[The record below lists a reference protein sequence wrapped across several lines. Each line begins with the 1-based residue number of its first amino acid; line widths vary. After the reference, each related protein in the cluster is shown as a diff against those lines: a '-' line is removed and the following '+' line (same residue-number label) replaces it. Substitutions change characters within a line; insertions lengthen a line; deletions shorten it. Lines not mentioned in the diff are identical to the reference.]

1 MQIVNII
8 LYSLYFLVAGIIAIY
23 LLIPG
28 FFLLV
33 YLVRRLTGAKG
44 YGEKKPLL
52 TDRSFK
58 FGLIITAHEE
68 TEFITPL
75 VDSILKQTYGVFGIY
90 VVADKC
96 DISGLHFTDPR
107 VQVLRPVDPL
117 NSKIR
122 SINYAISHFS
132 NDIDTM
138 IILDADNL
146 LHPLFLETMNNYFRK
161 GYRAVQADFKPKN
174 TDSHFARMDAIGD
187 VFNFFV
193 EREMRMELGL
203 SAAIWGSGIAVDL
216 DLYREVEY
224 SSHLG
229 GFDKKLQAHLLR
241 RVPQIG
247 FAREAVLY
255 DEKIDSG
262 ASLETQRTRWINA
275 QFRYM
280 KIGFR
285 LMLEGIRK
293 GSFNIA
299 YVAFVTIRPP
309 LFLLL
314 LMAFFITGLSFFID
328 LRLGLIWVGLLLLF
342 GISFAGI
349 VFVKG
354 RKLAGTLFMIP
365 IFMLRQVFAFA
376 KISRANK
383 SFMKTTHTKVMYIEE
398 VLQQQRH

>member
-1 MQIVNII
+1 MHVINII
-8 LYSLYFLVAGIIAIY
+8 LYCIYFLVAGIIAVY

-33 YLVRRLTGAKG
+33 YLLRKLFRAKG

-52 TDRSFK
+52 TDREFE

-75 VDSILKQTYGVFGIY
+75 VDSILKQTYGRFAIY

-96 DISGLHFTDPR
+96 DISGLKFTDPR
-107 VQVLRPVDPL
+107 VNVLRPEDPL

-122 SINYAISHFS
+122 SINYGISHFRPG
-132 NDIDTM
+132 IDAM

-146 LHPLFLETMNNYFRK
+146 LHPLFLATMNTYFRK

-216 DLYREVEY
+216 ELYREVEY

-229 GFDKKLQAHLLR
+229 GFDKKLQAHLLQ

-275 QFRYM
+275 QFKYM

-314 LMAFFITGLSFFID
+314 LIAFFITGLSFLID
-328 LRLGLIWVGLLLLF
+328 LRLGFVWVGLLLLF
-342 GISFAGI
+342 GLSFAGI

-365 IFMLRQVFAFA
+365 VFMMRQVFAFA
-376 KISRANK
+376 KIGRANK

-398 VLQQQRH
+398 VLQQQRS